1 MLSRCQV
8 AYSSKQTYPLGV
20 YILVWEIENKH
31 TTMCGDE
38 DDEEQGRIKE
48 REGVGGRGEMIE
60 GLLLLWVVMGGIS
73 ETVIFLPK
81 PIKR

>member
-1 MLSRCQV
+1 
-8 AYSSKQTYPLGV
+8 
-20 YILVWEIENKH
+20 
-31 TTMCGDE
+31 MCGDE